1 MSKKKKSNSNNKS
14 LIKENSTPK
23 TIAIQ
28 KIIEDDYPL
37 FCFRY
42 LSDKSIKSC
51 NKADFFIDFLIRL
64 HKLSELGWEEIRK
77 SGRHGFGMEP
87 LHKSKIIPKLPECVS
102 ITNIIHFCVLHKYFA
117 GISHSD
123 RKTARRWKES
133 LGYSE
138 AFFLP
143 LCGFSI
149 FEQVDQFD
157 YCFHKF
163 PKKDLV
169 RFKAL
174 QYVGDCEV

>member
-87 LHKSKIIPKLPECVS
+87 LHKSKIIPKLPECVTPDVTNVHVLRSSGSNLPLVGLQVGSGYMRNSGFPQLGYRIRS
-102 ITNIIHFCVLHKYFA
+102 I
-117 GISHSD
+117 
-123 RKTARRWKES
+123 RRARRFRS
-133 LGYSE
+133 TLI
-138 AFFLP
+138 A
-143 LCGFSI
+143 
-149 FEQVDQFD
+149 V
-157 YCFHKF
+157 
-163 PKKDLV
+163 
-169 RFKAL
+169 
-174 QYVGDCEV
+174 

>member
-64 HKLSELGWEEIRK
+64 HKLAELGWEEIRK

-87 LHKSKIIPKLPECVS
+87 LHKSKIIPKLPECVTPDV
-102 ITNIIHFCVLHKYFA
+102 TNVHVLRSS
-117 GISHSD
+117 GSN
-123 RKTARRWKES
+123 
-133 LGYSE
+133 
-138 AFFLP
+138 LP
-143 LCGFSI
+143 LVGL
-149 FEQVDQFD
+149 QVGCVFRV
-157 YCFHKF
+157 FFIETKF
-163 PKKDLV
+163 
-169 RFKAL
+169 
-174 QYVGDCEV
+174 GDIYEH

>member
-87 LHKSKIIPKLPECVS
+87 LHKSKIIPKLPECVTPDV
-102 ITNIIHFCVLHKYFA
+102 TNVRVLRSS
-117 GISHSD
+117 GSN
-123 RKTARRWKES
+123 
-133 LGYSE
+133 
-138 AFFLP
+138 LP
-143 LCGFSI
+143 LVGL
-149 FEQVDQFD
+149 QVGCVFRV
-157 YCFHKF
+157 FFIETKF
-163 PKKDLV
+163 
-169 RFKAL
+169 
-174 QYVGDCEV
+174 GDIYEH